1 MKYSKY
7 FGEQLKNK
15 ELPEFSK
22 KSIQKMFN
30 IVYIEAVA
38 HGMGKTKHLLDKDNV
53 PNYDFLQTE
62 LTSELKD
69 ITRGLP
75 PQLLYHDL
83 CKSE

>member
-1 MKYSKY
+1 MKYSIY
-7 FGEQLKNK
+7 FGEQLRKK
-15 ELPEFSK
+15 ELPNFSK

-30 IVYIEAVA
+30 IVHIEAVA
-38 HGMGKTKHLLDKDNV
+38 HGLLKSKDLLNKDNI

-62 LTSELKD
+62 LSSELKD